1 MPLYRQWLE
10 FRGKSEKLQKILK
23 EAEEAAF
30 ASNPH
35 RYANPGHDEF
45 KEKWMENFQKDHPH
59 WYTSQPTAS
68 GQGLVKGAIL
78 CFRNP
83 YLYFRHGESTS
94 TASKLTSPASHKRKD
109 LNKVLLLLQDI
120 GINNKEQNILIL
132 LLT

>member
-1 MPLYRQWLE
+1 MENFRKDHPHWYRSRSQGVNPYEKYEQLMPLYRQWLE
-10 FRGKSEKLQKILK
+10 FRGKYDKLEKILK

-59 WYTSQPTAS
+59 WYRSQPTAS

-78 CFRNP
+78 CFTNP
-83 YLYFRHGESTS
+83 YFYF
-94 TASKLTSPASHKRKD
+94 
-109 LNKVLLLLQDI
+109 
-120 GINNKEQNILIL
+120 
-132 LLT
+132 